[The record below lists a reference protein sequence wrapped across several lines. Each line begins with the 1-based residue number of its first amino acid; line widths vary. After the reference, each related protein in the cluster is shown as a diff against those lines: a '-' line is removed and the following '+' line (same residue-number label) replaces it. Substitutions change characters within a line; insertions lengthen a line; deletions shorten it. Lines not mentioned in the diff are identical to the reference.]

1 MSQLK
6 QVLSSIILI
15 QGKTIE
21 KLNNLQISTNLD
33 LPSSVTQMGNQFNG
47 INQLVKTNFD
57 GKIANSLLS
66 QQILNLSGRISSLED
81 IAEQL
86 ENI

>member
-15 QGKTIE
+15 QGRTIE
-21 KLNNLQISTNLD
+21 KLNNLPISTNFE

-47 INQLVKTNFD
+47 INQLVKTNND

-66 QQILNLSGRISSLED
+66 QQILGLSGRISSLEG